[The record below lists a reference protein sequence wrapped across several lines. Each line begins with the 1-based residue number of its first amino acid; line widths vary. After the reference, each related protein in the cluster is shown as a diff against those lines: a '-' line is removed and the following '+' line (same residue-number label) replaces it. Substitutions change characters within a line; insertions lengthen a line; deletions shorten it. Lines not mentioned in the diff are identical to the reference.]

1 MQGCLLQRRR
11 FAEPLLQSPYQAT
24 RDWKE
29 SKIKLIGSPMALLC
43 PEPYLGSALADFIE
57 TWYEYISRARG
68 GGTYKRFP
76 PTMWIKMF
84 GLMIL
89 GRMCGQGGLHYIMM
103 QLCIQ
108 QHVYLSQRM
117 LMLLND
123 VEKNPGQEYSCKW
136 ISCKENFHSIGQ
148 QDAHIISHVV
158 DGETVPKS

>member
-1 MQGCLLQRRR
+1 MFCSL
-11 FAEPLLQSPYQAT
+11 
-24 RDWKE
+24 
-29 SKIKLIGSPMALLC
+29 
-43 PEPYLGSALADFIE
+43 
-57 TWYEYISRARG
+57 
-68 GGTYKRFP
+68 GTYKHFP

-108 QHVYLSQRM
+108 QHVNLSQQM

-123 VEKNPGQEYSCKW
+123 VEKNPGPEYSCKW
-136 ISCKENFHSIGQ
+136 ISCKEDFHSIGQ

-158 DGETVPKS
+158 QEKCCRWGDCTKVLSFNSLEIHALKHLYDNQNIFRTFED

>member
-1 MQGCLLQRRR
+1 MDVQQLYLHLGSNDILTNEAV
-11 FAEPLLQSPYQAT
+11 FY
-24 RDWKE
+24 RDVADLCVLVHQE
-29 SKIKLIGSPMALLC
+29 AHNRCPECRVVCSNEDALLSHFC
-43 PEPYLGSALADFIE
+43 SRHIKQPETGKE
-57 TWYEYISRARG
+57 R
-68 GGTYKRFP
+68 TYKHFP

-108 QHVYLSQRM
+108 QHVNLSQPM

-123 VEKNPGQEYSCKW
+123 VENNPGPDSKMH
-136 ISCKENFHSIGQ
+136 ISCLMWFKRN
-148 QDAHIISHVV
+148 AV